1 MNRFLKVAKTIALGG
16 IFSSFL
22 IQAVGANES
31 AAETAKEKSTAPISI
46 AEQTA
51 GAIEKKPATE
61 QTAQNQPANT
71 GGDTAKTS
79 ERTDVAKTA
88 HAKASKP
95 KEDLPNFHQVHP
107 FLYRSGEPTEAGLR
121 KLKEMGV
128 KTVIDL
134 RAPSE
139 FPINEPKIA
148 KELGLKYVN
157 LVMTSKAPT
166 EKQVNTMLK
175 EIKKAQEKPEDGSV
189 LVHCAHG
196 SDRTGCMVGIWRV
209 TQEGWSYE
217 DAYKEMRKYWFTPKF
232 TNLSGAVK
240 ERASK

>member
-1 MNRFLKVAKTIALGG
+1 MNRILQVATCLALLAGVSGAIFQPSAADESSANSSDQNKLEQKSQPTDPPKVTTEAKAADPVSINKTAVAK
-16 IFSSFL
+16 
-22 IQAVGANES
+22 
-31 AAETAKEKSTAPISI
+31 
-46 AEQTA
+46 A
-51 GAIEKKPATE
+51 GK
-61 QTAQNQPANT
+61 
-71 GGDTAKTS
+71 
-79 ERTDVAKTA
+79 V
-88 HAKASKP
+88 

-139 FPINEPKIA
+139 FPIDEPKIA

-166 EKQVNTMLK
+166 QKQIDTMMK
-175 EIKKAQEKPEDGSV
+175 EIKKAQDKPDDGSV

-196 SDRTGCMVGIWRV
+196 SDRTGCMIGIWRV
-209 TQEGWSYE
+209 TQEGWSY
-217 DAYKEMRKYWFTPKF
+217 DDTYKEMRKYWFTPKF
-232 TNLSGAVK
+232 TNLSNAVK

>member
-1 MNRFLKVAKTIALGG
+1 MNRFPKVAQSIILFGA
-16 IFSSFL
+16 FSSLLF
-22 IQAVGANES
+22 QAVMANE
-31 AAETAKEKSTAPISI
+31 TAPV
-46 AEQTA
+46 AEKTA
-51 GAIEKKPATE
+51 AAPAASGAPDSKIDSP
-61 QTAQNQPANT
+61 
-71 GGDTAKTS
+71 DAKTKPTGAEAS
-79 ERTDVAKTA
+79 SPADSSVSTNKTAVAKA
-88 HAKASKP
+88 NKP

-107 FLYRSGEPTEAGLR
+107 FLYRSGEPTEAGLK

-148 KELGLKYVN
+148 KELGLNYIN

-166 EKQVNTMLK
+166 EKQVDTMLK
-175 EIKKAQEKPEDGSV
+175 EIKKAQEKPENGSV

-209 TQEGWSYE
+209 TQEGWSY
-217 DAYKEMRKYWFTPKF
+217 DDTYKEMRKYWFTPKF
-232 TNLSGAVK
+232 TNLSNAVK